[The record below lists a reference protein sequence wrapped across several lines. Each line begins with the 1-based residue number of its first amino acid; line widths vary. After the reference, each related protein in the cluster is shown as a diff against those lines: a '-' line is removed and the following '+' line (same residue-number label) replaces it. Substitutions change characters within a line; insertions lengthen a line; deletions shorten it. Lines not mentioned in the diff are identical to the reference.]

1 MNYLLTSPFRK
12 SNLKISKNIDVIIF
26 LPDFVDAPHSSGGVF
41 VFADFYDWI
50 IETINFLNKFKNL
63 NVAIKPHPN
72 SRFTSRIFEEK
83 LKRLIKL
90 YLVERTISNHSIF
103 KKKTLSWYFSRG
115 SVLFDLAYH
124 SICPVAIGRNH
135 NTYSFVKL
143 LHLQKNN
150 IFHLLIKELKK
161 SFKIT

>member
-1 MNYLLTSPFRK
+1 MFFEDLKKNFAKFKNKKFKLKQSLNSLRSRYRGKINPELNYLLTSPFRK

-72 SRFTSRIFEEK
+72 SRFTSRIF
-83 LKRLIKL
+83 
-90 YLVERTISNHSIF
+90 
-103 KKKTLSWYFSRG
+103 
-115 SVLFDLAYH
+115 
-124 SICPVAIGRNH
+124 
-135 NTYSFVKL
+135 
-143 LHLQKNN
+143 
-150 IFHLLIKELKK
+150 
-161 SFKIT
+161 